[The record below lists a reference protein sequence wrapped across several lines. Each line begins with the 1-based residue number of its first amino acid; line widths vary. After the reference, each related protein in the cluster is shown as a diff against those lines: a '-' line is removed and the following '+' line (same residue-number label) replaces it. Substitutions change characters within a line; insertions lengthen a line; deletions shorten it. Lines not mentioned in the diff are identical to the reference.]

1 MQHLIKWQRDRQL
14 LQVKTSDRTWTG
26 RLVKSKE
33 SRFEVAL
40 ELELEQLE
48 LELLEQKDYYVV
60 VIPWHAVE
68 YVKALDA
75 HTDG

>member
-14 LQVKTSDRTWTG
+14 LQVTTSDRTWTG
-26 RLVKSKE
+26 WLVKSAD

-40 ELELEQLE
+40 ELELA
-48 LELLEQKDYYVV
+48 KGRPSII

-68 YVKALDA
+68 VVEALDA
-75 HTDG
+75 LTDG

>member
-26 RLVKSKE
+26 WLVKSEE
-33 SRFEVAL
+33 SRLEVAL
-40 ELELEQLE
+40 EFELEQE
-48 LELLEQKDYYVV
+48 ESCVV

-68 YVKALDA
+68 FVKALSR
-75 HTDG
+75 